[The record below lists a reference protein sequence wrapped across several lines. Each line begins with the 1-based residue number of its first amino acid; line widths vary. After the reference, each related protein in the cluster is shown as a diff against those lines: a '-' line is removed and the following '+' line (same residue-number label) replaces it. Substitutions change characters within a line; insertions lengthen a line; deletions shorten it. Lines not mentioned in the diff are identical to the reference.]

1 MARSTNKVSKNG
13 IAEKKSLVSS
23 KLNVID
29 DYILM
34 LSVNR
39 RNAIPLPNAILIAKV
54 ILQKSIRHGVFAH
67 LKILKKYSP
76 GFIRFFKKCIRI
88 LVFAWLFW

>member
-1 MARSTNKVSKNG
+1 MVSPE
-13 IAEKKSLVSS
+13 EKLLVSIT
-23 KLNVID
+23 LNVID

-54 ILQKSIRHGVFAH
+54 ILQKSIRH
-67 LKILKKYSP
+67 
-76 GFIRFFKKCIRI
+76 
-88 LVFAWLFW
+88 

>member
-1 MARSTNKVSKNG
+1 MVSP
-13 IAEKKSLVSS
+13 EDKSLVSS

-67 LKILKKYSP
+67 LKILEKYSP
-76 GFIRFFKKCIRI
+76 GFIRFFFK
-88 LVFAWLFW
+88 VFAY